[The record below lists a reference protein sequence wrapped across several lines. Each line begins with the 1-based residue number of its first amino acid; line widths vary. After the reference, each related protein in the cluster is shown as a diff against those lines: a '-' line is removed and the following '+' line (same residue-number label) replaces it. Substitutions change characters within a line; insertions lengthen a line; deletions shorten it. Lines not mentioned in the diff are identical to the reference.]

1 MLQYSPPIVR
11 WLASCL
17 VYIMYYQ
24 RAMQLLQKKKKKK
37 SFIGFREGCSSEHW
51 HSIAKIFSMRWS
63 FCNLLTKNRELFPM
77 LEGF

>member
-1 MLQYSPPIVR
+1 MLQYSPPIV
-11 WLASCL
+11 SCL

-24 RAMQLLQKKKKKK
+24 GAMQLLHPKKK
-37 SFIGFREGCSSEHW
+37 SFIGFREGSSSEHW

-63 FCNLLTKNRELFPM
+63 FCNLLTKNREQFPM

>member
-24 RAMQLLQKKKKKK
+24 RAMQLLHKKKNHLLDLEKEVLLN
-37 SFIGFREGCSSEHW
+37 IG
-51 HSIAKIFSMRWS
+51 IQLPKFS
-63 FCNLLTKNRELFPM
+63 P
-77 LEGF
+77 